1 MHSFLILCIVPLYCI
16 VFSENEQME
25 TAVRNAAL
33 YGESRKKVINNN
45 VFQYYVP
52 IAIHSV
58 CAFRDVKVFVR
69 QIIVPYLHRNS
80 SLLLFITLVLIQR
93 WFVIL
98 GNYVSKPRA
107 RQTFYLSKRS
117 ILLVTQCTIVL
128 IRKNI
133 GSINFISGEAKP
145 SPIWILLTQYFPY

>member
-1 MHSFLILCIVPLYCI
+1 
-16 VFSENEQME
+16 ME

-58 CAFRDVKVFVR
+58 CTVRVVKVFVR

-93 WFVIL
+93 
-98 GNYVSKPRA
+98 
-107 RQTFYLSKRS
+107 
-117 ILLVTQCTIVL
+117 
-128 IRKNI
+128 
-133 GSINFISGEAKP
+133 
-145 SPIWILLTQYFPY
+145 